1 MKPLSFSGRLKA
13 GWSKAD
19 LMRYYLMNELQYQ
32 KVLESLQG
40 IKSEVNI

>member
-1 MKPLSFSGRLKA
+1 MTSFSGRLKA

-19 LMRYYLMNELQYQ
+19 LMRYYMLDESRYN
-32 KVLESLQG
+32 KVIESLKG